1 MDPHLKA
8 FLNSI
13 KCPVCGGQIEGVE
26 RFFCAFT
33 KQHYSL
39 YINSEVTPITITYE
53 AVRLNEGKRQ
63 YYILQEENK
72 TEIYV
77 FQLNG
82 DYQIIPTDKT
92 KTAPKSI
99 KFDKKIFS
107 FTNTTREKLLN
118 RVKTILVF
126 S

>member
-1 MDPHLKA
+1 LDPVLKV

-26 RFFCAFT
+26 RFFCAFS
-33 KQHYSL
+33 KQHYNL
-39 YINSEVTPITITYE
+39 HINSEVTPLEITYE
-53 AVRLNEGKRQ
+53 NVKINDGRKQ
-63 YYILQEENK
+63 YMVVQEPNK

-82 DYQIIPTDKT
+82 DYEVIQTDKSKPYPLAGT
-92 KTAPKSI
+92 
-99 KFDKKIFS
+99 FDKKLFDLTK
-107 FTNTTREKLLN
+107 TNREKLLN
-118 RVKTILVF
+118 RIKTILVF